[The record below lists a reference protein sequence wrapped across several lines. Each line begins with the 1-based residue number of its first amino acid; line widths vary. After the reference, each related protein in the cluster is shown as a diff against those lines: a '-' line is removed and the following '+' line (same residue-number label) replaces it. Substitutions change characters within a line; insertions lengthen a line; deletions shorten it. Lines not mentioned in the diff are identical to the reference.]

1 LNNDTRRL
9 PTIAEESGPYDARLG
24 DSRSYRK
31 RRKRSRRDRV
41 SSVGVVRF
49 DSRPANRADFRA
61 ERRARR
67 RRGRATTR
75 VQSAT
80 DRAPVGGQYCRL
92 GENLAPIGLYFLRA
106 AVFCDLSAHRD
117 VRSAVLRRPQLSN
130 DAGSMYKRRENETE
144 TVAVEIVAEFPPF
157 SVRPLYSARVDLTNR
172 YNYMI
177 DYVVCALHYSPGDY
191 HGHAE

>member
-1 LNNDTRRL
+1 LRCVCKHVVVSLRFRPCTVQLRVRTCGRVRHRTHAAAVALVEQRYSATADDRRRIGDRTTR
-9 PTIAEESGPYDARLG
+9 G
-24 DSRSYRK
+24 SRSHRK
-31 RRKRSRRDRV
+31 RRKRRGRRDRV

-49 DSRPANRADFRA
+49 DSRPANRADFRG
-61 ERRARR
+61 ERCARR

-92 GENLAPIGLYFLRA
+92 SENVAPIGLYFLRA

-117 VRSAVLRRPQLSN
+117 ARGAVLRRPQLSN

-144 TVAVEIVAEFPPF
+144 TVA
-157 SVRPLYSARVDLTNR
+157 
-172 YNYMI
+172 
-177 DYVVCALHYSPGDY
+177 SPCS
-191 HGHAE
+191 